1 MKLYQYPGGSGI
13 SSVSSPC
20 VKVELALRRVGADYD
35 TVYLRSP
42 REVRRFSAT
51 RRLPV
56 LEIDGRRIPDSVA
69 ILDELEKR
77 FPDAGLSPA
86 EPDARLRD
94 RLWEHFATDTMY
106 WVGFW
111 LRWVDPEVSERFFS
125 ALFGRMAAPGR
136 FAVRR
141 FFLPKQRQRIGLVG
155 HGGKS
160 AERIHV
166 EFSRALEMVEQGL
179 EGGPFL
185 QGRATPGRGDLACA
199 GLLVQVGFRG
209 SMPDQMAEVQRHPA
223 IIEHLRAVYQACSM
237 ELPRW
242 LREAGGYRRMA

>member
-20 VKVELALRRVGADYD
+20 VKAELALRRVGADFE
-35 TVYLRSP
+35 TIYLRSP
-42 REVRRFSAT
+42 KEVRAVSPT

-56 LEIDGRRIPDSVA
+56 LEIDGKRIPDSVA
-69 ILDELEKR
+69 ILDELEER
-77 FPDAGLSPA
+77 FPEAGLAPTEPA
-86 EPDARLRD
+86 ARVRD
-94 RLWEHFATDTMY
+94 RLWEHYATDSMY

-111 LRWVDPEVSERFFS
+111 LRWVDPDVSERFFS
-125 ALFGRMAAPGR
+125 ALFGRMALPGR

-141 FFLPKQRQRIGLVG
+141 FFVPKQRQRIGLVG

-166 EFSRALEMVEQGL
+166 EFSHGLDMVEQGL

-199 GLLVQVGFRG
+199 AILVQVGFRG
-209 SMPDQMAEVQRHPA
+209 SMPREMAEVRKHPA
-223 IIEHLRAVYQACSM
+223 LVEHLKAVYGACSM
-237 ELPRW
+237 DLPRW
-242 LREAGGYRRMA
+242 LQQAPA